1 VGQTSTGDWK
11 MTKEKISKG
20 RFEYDKDSA
29 KYHRYQLKAEGG
41 IVGTLYV
48 PKDGEDMPDRIE
60 LKKIAN

>member
-1 VGQTSTGDWK
+1 

>member
-1 VGQTSTGDWK
+1 

-29 KYHRYQLKAEGG
+29 KYHRYQASAQDG
-41 IVGTLYV
+41 IVGTLYI
-48 PKDGEDMPDRIE
+48 PKDVKDIPDRIE